1 MKWRILISFTNHMER
16 NPAEVR
22 TDNAEEQKK
31 EKIVLAPEGKETI
44 SFNEEDETIRGV
56 DIGNA

>member
-1 MKWRILISFTNHMER
+1 MER